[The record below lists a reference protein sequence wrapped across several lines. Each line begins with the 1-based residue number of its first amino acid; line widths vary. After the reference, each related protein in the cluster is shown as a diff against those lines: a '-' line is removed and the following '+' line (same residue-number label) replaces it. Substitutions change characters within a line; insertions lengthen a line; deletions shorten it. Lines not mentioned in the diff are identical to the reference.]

1 VSDSSVADQRQRLTD
16 QHATWP
22 VIDRGLLWPLLGVAL
37 LVVLVILALGVGA
50 MAISAADILRALFAF
65 VPGVTAPDAMTQSVI
80 LEIRLPRVLM
90 AMLVGA
96 GLAVSGAA
104 MQGLFRNPLAD
115 PGLIGVSAGA
125 TLGAVSWIVL
135 ASSIGLLA
143 WIAETVGPFGGQFVL
158 ALAAFFGGLATTLLV
173 YLITLKAGRMGATAT
188 LLLAGIAI
196 SALTGAATGLLTY
209 IADDAQLRSVTFW
222 SMGSLGGADWRA
234 FSVLLLLIV
243 PAAVALWRLSRA
255 LDALLLGEDT
265 AGHMG
270 FDLRIIRPA
279 LIVLVALVVG
289 SAVGLTGMIGFIGLM
304 APHIARMMIGPG
316 HRMLMPMSMI
326 VGASLLLAAD
336 SFARTVAAPAE
347 IPIGIVTTLIGGP
360 FFLYLLLRKFR

>member
-1 VSDSSVADQRQRLTD
+1 ML
-16 QHATWP
+16 
-22 VIDRGLLWPLLGVAL
+22 DRSLIWLPTGVAL
-37 LVVLVILALGVGA
+37 LALLTIMALGVGA
-50 MAISAADILRALFAF
+50 MAISFFDIFRALFGF
-65 VPGVTAPDAMTQSVI
+65 LPGISAVDAMTQSVV
-80 LEIRLPRVLM
+80 LEIRLPRVLL
-90 AMLVGA
+90 AILVGA

-125 TLGAVSWIVL
+125 ALGAASWIVL

-143 WIAETVGPFGGQFVL
+143 WIAEVIGPFGGQFVL
-158 ALAAFFGGLATTLLV
+158 ALAAFLGGLATTLIV
-173 YLITLKAGRMGATAT
+173 YLITLKAGKMGATAT

-209 IADDAQLRSVTFW
+209 IADDAQLRSITFW
-222 SMGSLGGADWRA
+222 SMGSLGGADWRTLT
-234 FSVLLLLIV
+234 VLIV
-243 PAAVALWRLSRA
+243 LVLPAALALWWLSRA

-270 FDLRIIRPA
+270 FDLRVIRPI
-279 LIVLVALVVG
+279 LILLVALVVG

-316 HRMLMPMSMI
+316 HRMLIPMSMI
-326 VGASLLLAAD
+326 VGAVLLLAAD

-347 IPIGIVTTLIGGP
+347 IPIGIVTSLIGGP